1 MNTLIEHQGQHSTI
15 QLTRLKNKSFIVI
28 TITKGSIQNSFF
40 NKYEEK
46 EAREFFELLKNIN
59 Y

>member
-1 MNTLIEHQGQHSTI
+1 MDIIMEYQGSNSSL
-15 QLTRLKNKSFIVI
+15 QLVRLKNKSFCMYIATRADI
-28 TITKGSIQNSFF
+28 KHSFF
-40 NKYEEK
+40 TKYEEK

>member
-1 MNTLIEHQGQHSTI
+1 MNTLIEYQGQHSTI
-15 QLTRLKNKSFIVI
+15 QLTRLKNKSFIVV
-28 TITKGSIQNSFF
+28 TITRGNIQNNFF

>member
-1 MNTLIEHQGQHSTI
+1 MNIILEHQGPNSSL
-15 QLTRLKNKSFIVI
+15 QLVKLNNKSFCLYVATRADI
-28 TITKGSIQNSFF
+28 KHSFF
-40 NKYEEK
+40 NKHEEK